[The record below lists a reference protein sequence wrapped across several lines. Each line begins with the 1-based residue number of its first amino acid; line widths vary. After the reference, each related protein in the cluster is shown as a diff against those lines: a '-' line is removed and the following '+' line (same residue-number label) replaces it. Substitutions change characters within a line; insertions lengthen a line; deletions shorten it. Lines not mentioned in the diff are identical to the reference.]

1 MDASPSPNAPYY
13 NLPLH
18 PKQLTS
24 LSTSEKSVGSF
35 SESPFKIGSPFS
47 RKWIENE
54 SSGIVSPSLISSAA
68 SAKNYMDFRSPTF
81 DNSSAAS
88 PVMEPERFGRVH
100 DQSRRSDST
109 GSIMMTGSGGG
120 STGGLDDRVSSA
132 AGRSKR
138 GENYDQGGIFT
149 TESDL
154 DSDFPMEETGGMRHL
169 RLDDRAPVRP
179 DHFSPPPPQH
189 QHHQL
194 SHSHSRLG
202 MKRRASSPPRQ
213 STGDDQAPPQIA
225 GGAATSELYQRRTSG
240 HDRLSTNRASPVHQ
254 YHPTQ
259 SSVSSTSSGGLRTGS
274 SYASSAGL
282 SVGSS
287 SITSVSS
294 HDRSSPGG
302 ISPLSDQYNGARDS
316 SYANSV
322 SLDTNSRVPPSSHQR
337 IPSDTKSAAA
347 IARKMSTD
355 NIGRGKPQNA
365 PKLQANVHI
374 CVCCPKKPKK
384 FDTIEE
390 LR

>member
-13 NLPLH
+13 NLPRH

-24 LSTSEKSVGSF
+24 VSTSEKSVGSF
-35 SESPFKIGSPFS
+35 SESPFKIGSPFG

-68 SAKNYMDFRSPTF
+68 SAKNYMDYRSPTF

-88 PVMEPERFGRVH
+88 PVTEPERFGRVH
-100 DQSRRSDST
+100 EQSRRSDST
-109 GSIMMTGSGGG
+109 GSIMMTGGP
-120 STGGLDDRVSSA
+120 DDGASSA
-132 AGRSKR
+132 AGRFKR
-138 GENYDQGGIFT
+138 GESYDQGGIFA

-169 RLDDRAPVRP
+169 HLDDRAPPHP
-179 DHFSPPPPQH
+179 DHFSPPPQH

-194 SHSHSRLG
+194 SHSQSRLG

-213 STGDDQAPPQIA
+213 SAGDDQAPPQIA

-302 ISPLSDQYNGARDS
+302 ISPLSDQYSGARDS
-316 SYANSV
+316 SYANSL
-322 SLDTNSRVPPSSHQR
+322 SLDPNSRVPPSSHQR
-337 IPSDTKSAAA
+337 IPPDTKSAAA